1 MWVPRHSIFR
11 RLRFSFT
18 VMAVIMY
25 GGGQVSVRWRTLH
38 ACNTF
43 KLWKSSERKIG
54 ETPSKANFASS
65 NVL

>member
-25 GGGQVSVRWRTLH
+25 GGGRFLSVGVHYARVTHLSCGKVLSGNRRT
-38 ACNTF
+38 A
-43 KLWKSSERKIG
+43 
-54 ETPSKANFASS
+54 SKANFASS